1 MPDPLPSVV
10 ITGTS
15 TGIGRATALR
25 LDAEGHRVFAGVRCE
40 DDGEA
45 LRRDASDRLTPIPL
59 DVTDTGAIEVA
70 VKSVEARVGEAGLA
84 GVVNNA
90 GIGVGGP
97 IEFVEIDDWRR
108 QFEVNVFGPAAVI
121 QAFLPLLRRARGRIV
136 NVSSAAGRVSHPV
149 IGAYCASKFALEAL
163 SDSLRVEV
171 RGSGISVSVVEP
183 GFIETPMLD
192 KAKAITAE
200 AIEKLPPRGRELYE
214 NALRKYDATTEAFRK
229 RAATPDAVA
238 KAIQHA
244 LTAPRPKTRY
254 TVGLDSKALNFLGWA
269 LPDRARDA
277 IAGYL
282 LGL

>member
-1 MPDPLPSVV
+1 MPDRSSAFV

-25 LDAEGHRVFAGVRCE
+25 LDAEGHRVFAGVRRE
-40 DDGEA
+40 ADGEA
-45 LRRDASDRLTPIPL
+45 LRRDASDRLRPILL
-59 DVTDTGAIEVA
+59 DVTDAGAIEVA
-70 VKSVEARVGEAGLA
+70 VKRVEAEVGQAGLA
-84 GVVNNA
+84 GLVNNA

-121 QAFLPLLRRARGRIV
+121 KAFLPLLRRARGRIV
-136 NVSSAAGRVSHPV
+136 NVSSAAGRVSNPI

-192 KAKAITAE
+192 KGKAKTAE

-214 NALRKYDATTEAFRK
+214 NALRKYDATTDAFRK
-229 RAATPDAVA
+229 RAATADAVA

-254 TVGLDSKALNFLGWA
+254 TVGLDSKALTFLGWL

-282 LGL
+282 VGL

>member
-1 MPDPLPSVV
+1 MPDRSSAFV

-25 LDAEGHRVFAGVRCE
+25 LDAEGHRVFAGVRRE
-40 DDGEA
+40 ADGEA
-45 LRRDASDRLTPIPL
+45 LRRDASDRLRPILL
-59 DVTDTGAIEVA
+59 DVTDAGSIEAA
-70 VKSVEARVGEAGLA
+70 VKSVEAEVGEAGLA

-97 IEFVEIDDWRR
+97 IEYLEIDDWRR

-121 QAFLPLLRRARGRIV
+121 KAFMPLLRRTRGRIV
-136 NVSSAAGRVSHPV
+136 NVSSAAGRVSNPI

-192 KAKAITAE
+192 KAKSETAE

-214 NALRKYDATTEAFRK
+214 NALRKFDATTDAFRK

-254 TVGLDSKALNFLGWA
+254 TVGLDSKALTFLGWA

-282 LGL
+282 VGL

>member
-70 VKSVEARVGEAGLA
+70 VKSVEA
-84 GVVNNA
+84 
-90 GIGVGGP
+90 
-97 IEFVEIDDWRR
+97 
-108 QFEVNVFGPAAVI
+108 
-121 QAFLPLLRRARGRIV
+121 
-136 NVSSAAGRVSHPV
+136 
-149 IGAYCASKFALEAL
+149 
-163 SDSLRVEV
+163 

-254 TVGLDSKALNFLGWA
+254 TVGLDSKALSFLGWV

-277 IAGYL
+277 ITGYL

>member
-1 MPDPLPSVV
+1 MPQRSRAFVV
-10 ITGTS
+10 TGTS

-25 LDAEGHRVFAGVRCE
+25 LDRAGHRVFAGVRR
-40 DDGEA
+40 EA
-45 LRRDASDRLTPIPL
+45 DAESLRREASDRLTPLRL
-59 DVTDTGAIEVA
+59 DVTGAGAIESA
-70 VKSVEARVGEAGLA
+70 VKTAEAAVGEAGLS
-84 GVVNNA
+84 GLVNNA
-90 GIGVGGP
+90 GIGVAGP
-97 IEFVEIDDWRR
+97 LEFVSIDEWRR

-136 NVSSAAGRVSHPV
+136 NVSSAAGRVSNPL
-149 IGAYCASKFALEAL
+149 IGVYCASKFALEAL
-163 SDSLRVEV
+163 SDALRVEV

-192 KAKAITAE
+192 KGKAAVAE
-200 AIEKLPPRGRELYE
+200 IIEELPPRGRALYE
-214 NALRKYDATTEAFRK
+214 HALHRYEATTETFRR

-244 LTAPRPKTRY
+244 LTARRPKTRY
-254 TVGLDSKALNFLGWA
+254 TVGLDSKALISLGGW

-277 IAGYL
+277 IAGWL

>member
-1 MPDPLPSVV
+1 MPNRSSAFV

-25 LDAEGHRVFAGVRCE
+25 LDAAGHRVFAGVRRE
-40 DDGEA
+40 ADGEA
-45 LRRDASDRLTPIPL
+45 LRRDASDRLTPILL
-59 DVTDTGAIEVA
+59 DVTDAGAIEVA
-70 VKSVEARVGEAGLA
+70 AKSVEAALGDDGLA

-97 IEFVEIDDWRR
+97 IEFLEIDDWRR

-121 QAFLPLLRRARGRIV
+121 KTFLPLLRRARGRIV
-136 NVSSAAGRVSHPV
+136 NVSSAAGRVSNP
-149 IGAYCASKFALEAL
+149 ILGAYCASKFALEAL

-192 KAKAITAE
+192 KGKSETAGV
-200 AIEKLPPRGRELYE
+200 IEKLPPRGRELYE
-214 NALRKYDATTEAFRK
+214 KALRKFDATTDAFRK
-229 RAATPDAVA
+229 RASTPDAVA

-244 LTAPRPKTRY
+244 LTASRPKTRY
-254 TVGLDSKALNFLGWA
+254 TVGLDSKALSFLGWA
-269 LPDRARDA
+269 LPDRTRDA
-277 IAGYL
+277 ISGYL
-282 LGL
+282 VGL

>member
-25 LDAEGHRVFAGVRCE
+25 LDAEGHRIFAGVRRE
-40 DDGEA
+40 ADGEA
-45 LRRDASDRLTPIPL
+45 LRREASDRLTPIPL

-70 VKSVEARVGEAGLA
+70 VKSVEAEVGEAGLA

-90 GIGVGGP
+90 GIGVAGP

-108 QFEVNVFGPAAVI
+108 QFEVNVFGPAAVVK
-121 QAFLPLLRRARGRIV
+121 AFLPLVRRARGRIV
-136 NVSSAAGRVSHPV
+136 NVSSAAGQVSNPLM
-149 IGAYCASKFALEAL
+149 GAYCASKFALEAL

-171 RGSGISVSVVEP
+171 RGSGISVSVVRP
-183 GFIETPMLD
+183 GFIEAPVLD
-192 KAKAITAE
+192 KGKAETAT
-200 AIEKLPPRGRELYE
+200 AIEQLPPRGRDLYE
-214 NALRKYDATTEAFRK
+214 NALRKFDETTNAFRK
-229 RAATPDAVA
+229 RAATPEAVA

-254 TVGLDSKALNFLGWA
+254 TVGLDSKALTFLGWA

-282 LGL
+282 VGL